1 MSVERVAELVLYV
14 RAGCHLCDQF
24 LLEVSLDLGPAA
36 EHLQLQDVDADVE
49 SAVRYGLRVPVLEWR
64 GTVLCEGIYDAA
76 GVRRA
81 LGV

>member
-64 GTVLCEGIYDAA
+64 GTVLCEGVYDAA

>member
-1 MSVERVAELVLYV
+1 MTVERAAELVLYV

-36 EHLQLQDVDADVE
+36 EQLQLRDVDADVE

-64 GTVLCEGIYDAA
+64 GTVLCEGVYDAT

>member
-1 MSVERVAELVLYV
+1 MTVERVAELVLYV

-24 LLEVSLDLGPAA
+24 LLDLSLDVGPAA
-36 EHLQLQDVDADVE
+36 EQLQLRDVDADVDI
-49 SAVRYGLRVPVLEWR
+49 AVRYGLRVPVLEWR

>member
-1 MSVERVAELVLYV
+1 MTALAASELILYV

-24 LLEVSLDLGPAA
+24 LLEASLDLGPAV
-36 EHLQLQDVDADVE
+36 EQLQLRDVDADVDA
-49 SAVRYGLRVPVLEWR
+49 AVRYGLRVPVLEWR
-64 GTVLCEGIYDAA
+64 GAVLCEGVYDAA